1 MWHGLATSSP
11 LPTQS
16 QQSDYILCL
25 LMAEYPCS
33 CRARLYFGPV
43 TLWMLVSIQLFAS
56 RPALPMQICLINA
69 GYLPWLCSKI
79 TDSLGEPFQ
88 CPAGYRKQEG
98 TTEWQSR
105 RGQHLNSAEF
115 GYSGNP
121 KDVYEKRKLWSFRR
135 CDYTGSSQS
144 LLISKM
150 LCIKGQTEHKRMR
163 K

>member
-1 MWHGLATSSP
+1 MAWQIPGHFLHTA
-11 LPTQS
+11 

-33 CRARLYFGPV
+33 CRARWYFGPV

-56 RPALPMQICLINA
+56 RLALPMQICLINA

-79 TDSLGEPFQ
+79 TDSPGEPFQ

-98 TTEWQSR
+98 TTEQKRPAS
-105 RGQHLNSAEF
+105 QFKF

-121 KDVYEKRKLWSFRR
+121 TDVYKKTRYGLFGNVI
-135 CDYTGSSQS
+135 TQG
-144 LLISKM
+144 LLKAF
-150 LCIKGQTEHKRMR
+150 
-163 K
+163 